1 MKLPGYENIPG
12 LTERAVEQIPR
23 FLVGIKRHWISD
35 PVKSRVIEKA
45 LGLSGPEVRAIV
57 SVLRTKGY
65 PIASGSKGY
74 WWATKPGELAS
85 TREHVQARRRRLQS
99 VDEGLER
106 AQNNLRAGNGLQSD
120 SIKLINGLTAW
131 QSMG

>member
-45 LGLSGPEVRAIV
+45 LGLTGSEVRGII
-57 SVLRTKGY
+57 SGLRIKIY
-65 PIASGSKGY
+65 PIGSGSNGY
-74 WWATKPGELAS
+74 WWAVKPGELDS
-85 TREHVQARRRRLQS
+85 TITHIEGRIYHLTRVRDGLVIARNCLLDGKDIEKIRNQLS
-99 VDEGLER
+99 L
-106 AQNNLRAGNGLQSD
+106 A
-120 SIKLINGLTAW
+120 I
-131 QSMG
+131 